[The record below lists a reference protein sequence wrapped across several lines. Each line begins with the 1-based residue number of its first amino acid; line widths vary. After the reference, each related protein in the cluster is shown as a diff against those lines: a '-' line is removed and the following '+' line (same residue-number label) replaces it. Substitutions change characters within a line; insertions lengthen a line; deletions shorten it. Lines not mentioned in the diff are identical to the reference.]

1 MRHAEETNDC
11 CSGGYDAAVEGR
23 GEKIPGCCED
33 GFCDH
38 ISRQIVAWSR

>member
-23 GEKIPGCCED
+23 GEKFQDVVKTTFVIT
-33 GFCDH
+33 
-38 ISRQIVAWSR
+38 SVVK